1 MAVAALLAALPGS
14 GEALEY
20 DRARVA
26 AGELWR
32 LATAQA
38 VHWTPR
44 MALADLGA
52 ILVLGAW
59 LERNG
64 QRKRMLLACLL
75 GATLTLA
82 GVALLLPH
90 LALYRGSSASASALF
105 VLTALEIVRH
115 PPRRGARALALLA
128 LLLIAAK
135 VAWEMLT
142 GEALF
147 AAPLPPGIA
156 VVPLAHLLG
165 GAAGVVAAVLPR
177 QERSL
182 SAAREAALE
191 RLLRQDY
198 HLGGQAPSQDELHER

>member
-1 MAVAALLAALPGS
+1 VGSPRPFPWVSAALVALAALLVALPGS

-26 AGELWR
+26 AGEVWR

-59 LERNG
+59 LERSG
-64 QRKRMLLACLL
+64 QRKRMLVATFL
-75 GATLTLA
+75 GAALALA
-82 GVALLLPH
+82 GVALLLPR

-105 VLTALEIVRH
+105 VLAALEIVRH
-115 PPRRGARALALLA
+115 PPRRGARALALAA
-128 LLLIAAK
+128 LLLFAAK
-135 VAWEMLT
+135 VAWEALT
-142 GEALF
+142 GQPLF
-147 AAPLPPGIA
+147 AAPLPPGVA

-165 GAAGVVAAVLPR
+165 GAAGGLMAISHQNRPVEP
-177 QERSL
+177 Q
-182 SAAREAALE
+182 
-191 RLLRQDY
+191 
-198 HLGGQAPSQDELHER
+198 LGR

>member
-1 MAVAALLAALPGS
+1 MALAAFLAIVPGS

-44 MALADLGA
+44 MALADLGT
-52 ILVLGAW
+52 LLLLGAW

-64 QRKRMLLACLL
+64 ERRRMLLATLL
-75 GATLTLA
+75 GAGFAIA

-105 VLTALEIVRH
+105 VLTALAVLRH
-115 PPRRGARALALLA
+115 PPRRGSRALALLA
-128 LLLIAAK
+128 LSLFAAK
-135 VAWEMLT
+135 LAWEALT
-142 GEALF
+142 GLPLF
-147 AAPLPPGIA
+147 AAPLPSGVA

-165 GAAGVVAAVLPR
+165 GVAGAI
-177 QERSL
+177 
-182 SAAREAALE
+182 AALRRE
-191 RLLRQDY
+191 
-198 HLGGQAPSQDELHER
+198 

>member
-1 MAVAALLAALPGS
+1 MAVAALLAIVPGS
-14 GEALEY
+14 GELLEY

-38 VHWTPR
+38 VHWTLR
-44 MALADLGA
+44 MALADLGT

-59 LERNG
+59 LERSG
-64 QRKRMLLACLL
+64 QRPRMLLAALL
-75 GATLTLA
+75 GAALAIA

-105 VLTALEIVRH
+105 VLTALEVLRH

-128 LLLIAAK
+128 LSLFAAK
-135 VAWEMLT
+135 LAWEALA
-142 GEALF
+142 GEPLF
-147 AAPLPPGIA
+147 AAPLPPGVA

-165 GAAGVVAAVLPR
+165 GAAGVVAA
-177 QERSL
+177 
-182 SAAREAALE
+182 
-191 RLLRQDY
+191 LR
-198 HLGGQAPSQDELHER
+198 RR

>member
-1 MAVAALLAALPGS
+1 MALAALLAIVPGS

-38 VHWTPR
+38 VHWTLR

-64 QRKRMLLACLL
+64 QRKRMLLAIFL
-75 GATLTLA
+75 GAALAIA

-105 VLTALEIVRH
+105 VLTALEVACH
-115 PPRRGARALALLA
+115 SPRRGARSLALLA
-128 LLLIAAK
+128 LFLIAAK
-135 VAWEMLT
+135 VAWEAFT
-142 GEALF
+142 GNPLF
-147 AAPLPPGIA
+147 AAPLPSGVA

-165 GAAGVVAAVLPR
+165 GAAGGLA
-177 QERSL
+177 
-182 SAAREAALE
+182 AALPHPA
-191 RLLRQDY
+191 RA
-198 HLGGQAPSQDELHER
+198 H

>member
-1 MAVAALLAALPGS
+1 VALAVLLAIVPGS

-64 QRKRMLLACLL
+64 QRKRMLLATFL
-75 GATLTLA
+75 GAALALA
-82 GVALLLPH
+82 GVTLLLPH

-105 VLTALEIVRH
+105 VLTALEIARH
-115 PPRRGARALALLA
+115 PPRRGARALALAA
-128 LLLIAAK
+128 LLLFAGKI
-135 VAWEMLT
+135 AWEMLT
-142 GEALF
+142 GQPLF
-147 AAPLPPGIA
+147 AAPLPPGVA

-165 GAAGVVAAVLPR
+165 GAAGVVAAISPAPWPDPAGR
-177 QERSL
+177 RRSP
-182 SAAREAALE
+182 
-191 RLLRQDY
+191 
-198 HLGGQAPSQDELHER
+198 GF